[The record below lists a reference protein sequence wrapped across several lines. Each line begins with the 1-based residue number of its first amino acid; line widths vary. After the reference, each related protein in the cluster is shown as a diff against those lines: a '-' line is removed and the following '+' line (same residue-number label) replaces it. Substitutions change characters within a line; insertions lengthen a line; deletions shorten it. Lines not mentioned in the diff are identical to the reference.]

1 MENSK
6 RDEKKARKLAL
17 LEKLFGERLK
27 EDSSK
32 VIKDIIYSAL
42 IEGEPAEKRKLIE
55 DVISNILIEL
65 SRVEDHD
72 TRGAIIA
79 YIFTHLN
86 MKVQRKILASIEKP
100 VQLNEMD
107 TVITLT
113 KVASSEGLK

>member
-6 RDEKKARKLAL
+6 RDEKKARELAL

-42 IEGEPAEKRKLIE
+42 IEGEPEKKRKLIE

-65 SRVEDHD
+65 SRVEDPD
-72 TRGAIIA
+72 TRGIITA
-79 YIFTHLN
+79 YIFTHLS
-86 MKVQRKILASIEKP
+86 MKVQRRVLAAIEKL
-100 VQLNEMD
+100 VELNEMD
-107 TVITLT
+107 ALVTLS